1 MWVYEGKVLEGVS
14 GCMRGR
20 CRREM
25 CGCMRRRFRREM
37 YGCMREMCGCRRGR
51 CKRELCVGSAGW
63 VGRNGVGG
71 GVGGKGERF
80 ALIAMLC

>member
-1 MWVYEGKVLEGVS
+1 
-14 GCMRGR
+14 
-20 CRREM
+20 M

-71 GVGGKGERF
+71 GGRER
-80 ALIAMLC
+80 